1 MCEEAKAGII
11 PNEEWYMAGFYKK
24 EKRNGSF
31 KGNFRSFFYYL
42 NKWST
47 GRYTGRPF
55 LYSVATSPST
65 NGVI

>member
-11 PNEEWYMAGFYKK
+11 PNEEWYMAGFCKK
-24 EKRNGSF
+24 
-31 KGNFRSFFYYL
+31 KGAEVLGKFPLLFYYL

-47 GRYTGRPF
+47 GKYTGRPF